1 MRLILISNLLLLLAG
16 NVLAQQTIRGT
27 VVNGVTNQV
36 LSGVSVFLTNT
47 SKGTTTNSSGYFEI
61 TDIKPGK
68 YELVATSVG
77 FETSVFSFT
86 AEQLPL
92 KLRIEMKQKLVELDN
107 VVLEP
112 FVEESWE
119 KWGKA
124 FLGNFI
130 GNNTNAKD
138 CILKNHKDI
147 RFRYY
152 KRSNR
157 LEAIADKPLIIE
169 NKVLGYK
176 IEYQLESFEMKF
188 KDGATTYYGY
198 TLFTQLGNEDKDPKK
213 RWVKNREK
221 AYYGSMKH
229 FFTALYNN
237 KLLEEGFEV
246 RRMVKYP
253 NLEKQRVRKLGPA
266 VLQGNVFVRTGS
278 NKPDPNDSIVQIKP
292 GPATRDRDSSEYY
305 KRILRQNDFIDE
317 YGREL
322 MTLDSILIG
331 KDGQYKMIYF
341 PNYLAI
347 TYKNGMEDQ
356 AYLDYILELRK
367 PYYQRSNIF
376 ITEEVPIFITPDG
389 SYFYP
394 DKLLAT
400 AWWGFNEKIST
411 MLPQDYEPDEK

>member
-1 MRLILISNLLLLLAG
+1 MRIVCTFLFLLSLAL
-16 NVLAQQTIRGT
+16 NSRAQQKIRGT
-27 VVNGVTNQV
+27 VVNGVTGQV

-47 SKGTTTNSSGYFEI
+47 SKGTTTDKTGYFEI

-77 FETSVFSFT
+77 FETSVFSFN

-92 KLRIEMKQKLVELDN
+92 KLRIEMKEKLVELDN

-112 FVEESWE
+112 YVEEGWD
-119 KWGKA
+119 KWGKT
-124 FLGNFI
+124 FLGSFI

-138 CILKNHKDI
+138 CILKNPKDI

-169 NKVLGYK
+169 NKALGYK
-176 IEYQLESFEMKF
+176 IEYQLEAFEMKF
-188 KDGATTYYGY
+188 REGSTTYYGY
-198 TLFTQLGNEDKDPKK
+198 TLFNQLGKEEKDPKK
-213 RWVKNREK
+213 RWVKNRDK

-229 FFTALYNN
+229 FFTALYEN
-237 KLLEEGFEV
+237 KLLEEGFEA
-246 RRMVKYP
+246 RRMVKHP

-266 VLQGNVFVRTGS
+266 ALGGNIILSSGGHRPEQKDSALQL
-278 NKPDPNDSIVQIKP
+278 KP
-292 GPATRDRDSSEYY
+292 GSVTADSGEYY
-305 KRILRQNDFIDE
+305 RRVLRQPDFIEE
-317 YGREL
+317 YGKTL
-322 MTLDSILIG
+322 ITLDSLIIG
-331 KDGQYKMIYF
+331 KDGRYTGIYF
-341 PNYLAI
+341 PNYLSV
-347 TYKNGMEDQ
+347 TYKKGMEDQ
-356 AYLDYILELRK
+356 AYLDFFGENRK
-367 PYYQRSNIF
+367 PYYQRSLIF
-376 ITEEVPIFITPDG
+376 IVEETAIMIAPDG

-411 MLPQDYEPDEK
+411 MLPLDYEPEEK

>member
-1 MRLILISNLLLLLAG
+1 MRIIGTFLFIFLLAITG
-16 NVLAQQTIRGT
+16 WSQQQIRGT
-27 VVNGVTNQV
+27 VVNVATGQV

-47 SKGTTTNSSGYFEI
+47 SKGTTTNKTGYFEI

-77 FETSVFSFT
+77 FETSVFSFN

-92 KLRIEMKQKLVELDN
+92 KLRIEMKEKLVELDN

-112 FVEESWE
+112 YVEEGWD
-119 KWGKA
+119 KWGKT
-124 FLGNFI
+124 FLGSFI

-157 LEAIADKPLIIE
+157 LEAIADKPLVIE
-169 NKVLGYK
+169 NKALGYK
-176 IEYQLESFEMKF
+176 IEYQLEAFEMKF
-188 KDGATTYYGY
+188 REGSTTYYGY
-198 TLFTQLGNEDKDPKK
+198 TLFNQLGKEEKDPKK
-213 RWVKNREK
+213 RWVKNRDK

-229 FFTALYNN
+229 FFTALNEN

-246 RRMVKYP
+246 RRMVKHP

-266 VLQGNVFVRTGS
+266 ALGGNIILSTGGNRPVQKDSALQL
-278 NKPDPNDSIVQIKP
+278 KP
-292 GPATRDRDSSEYY
+292 GSVTADSGEYY
-305 KRILRQNDFIDE
+305 RRVLRQPDFIEE
-317 YGREL
+317 YGKTL
-322 MTLDSILIG
+322 ITLDSIMIG
-331 KDGQYKMIYF
+331 KDGRYTGIYF
-341 PNYLAI
+341 PNYLSV
-347 TYKNGMEDQ
+347 TYKKGMEDQ
-356 AYLDYILELRK
+356 AYLDFFHENRK
-367 PYYQRSNIF
+367 PYYQRSLIF
-376 ITEEVPIFITPDG
+376 IVEETPIMIAPDG

-411 MLPQDYEPDEK
+411 MLPLDYEPEEK

>member
-1 MRLILISNLLLLLAG
+1 MRSILTSVLLLLLTA
-16 NVLAQQTIRGT
+16 NIVAQQTIRGT
-27 VVNGVTNQV
+27 VVNGASGQV
-36 LSGVSVFLTNT
+36 ISGASVFLTNT
-47 SKGTTTNSSGYFEI
+47 SKGTTSNVSGYFEI

-77 FETSVFSFT
+77 FETSVFSFN

-92 KLRIEMKQKLVELDN
+92 KLRIEMKEKMVELDN

-112 FVEESWE
+112 FVEEGWE
-119 KWGKA
+119 KWGKT
-124 FLGNFI
+124 FLGSFI

-138 CILKNHKDI
+138 CLLKNHKDI

-176 IEYQLESFEMKF
+176 IEYQLEAFEMKF
-188 KDGATTYYGY
+188 KEGSTTYYGY
-198 TLFTQLGNEDKDPKK
+198 TLFTQLGKEEKDPKK

-229 FFTALYNN
+229 FFTALYND

-246 RRMVKYP
+246 RRMVKHP
-253 NLEKQRVRKLGPA
+253 NLEKQRVKKLGPA
-266 VLQGNVFVRTGS
+266 AFSGNFFISSGGNRPPKKDSVLQL
-278 NKPDPNDSIVQIKP
+278 KP
-292 GPATRDRDSSEYY
+292 GTVTADSAAYY
-305 KRILRQNDFIDE
+305 QKVLRQGDFIDE
-317 YGREL
+317 YSKAL
-322 MTLDSILIG
+322 MTLDSLAIG
-331 KDGQYKMIYF
+331 KDGRYTLIYF
-341 PNYLAI
+341 PNYLSI

-356 AYLDYILELRK
+356 AYLDFFHENRK
-367 PYYQRSNIF
+367 PYYQRSLIF
-376 ITEEVPIFITPDG
+376 ITDESPLFIAPDG

-411 MLPQDYEPDEK
+411 MLPLDYEPDEK

>member
-1 MRLILISNLLLLLAG
+1 MRLILISILSLLFAG

-27 VVNGVTNQV
+27 VVNGITKQV
-36 LSGVSVFLTNT
+36 ISGVSVFLTNT

-77 FETSVFSFT
+77 FETNVFSFT
-86 AEQLPL
+86 TEQLPL
-92 KLRIEMKQKLVELDN
+92 KLRIEMKEKLVELDN

-112 FVEESWE
+112 FVEEGWD
-119 KWGKA
+119 KWGKT
-124 FLGNFI
+124 FLGSFI

-138 CILKNHKDI
+138 CILKNYKDI

-176 IEYQLESFEMKF
+176 IEYQLEAFEMKF
-188 KDGATTYYGY
+188 KEGSTTYYGY
-198 TLFTQLGNEDKDPKK
+198 TLFTQLGKEDKDPKK

-237 KLLEEGFEV
+237 KLQEEGFEV
-246 RRMVKYP
+246 RRMVKHP
-253 NLEKQRVRKLGPA
+253 NLEKQRVRKLGPMA
-266 VLQGNVFVRTGS
+266 LSGNIFISTRD
-278 NKPDPNDSIVQIKP
+278 NKPSAQDSTVQVKP
-292 GPATRDRDSSEYY
+292 GAATQDSSEYY
-305 KRILRQNDFIDE
+305 KRVLRQNDFIEE
-317 YGREL
+317 YGRDF
-322 MTLDSILIG
+322 MTLDSISIG
-331 KDGQYKMIYF
+331 TDGQYKLIYF
-341 PNYLAI
+341 PNYLSV
-347 TYKNGMEDQ
+347 TYKKGMEDQ
-356 AYLDYILELRK
+356 AYLDFFHENRK
-367 PYYQRSNIF
+367 PYYQRSLVF
-376 ITEEVPIFITPDG
+376 IVEETPLFIAPDG